1 MMVKHCADARFVWN
15 LGLEQRNLWR
25 RGMKSISV
33 YDQKRSL
40 TEARNTTDWLGERSS
55 VIQQQTLFD
64 LDRAFR
70 NWWKNPSH
78 FRRPTWRKVGLNEGF
93 NVRDLSVRRMKHPG
107 VRSRSQ
113 KLVEYAF
120 ASRVNGATLRPRA
133 RRG

>member
-40 TEARNTTDWLGERSS
+40 AGARNTTDWLGAGSS
-55 VIQQQTLFD
+55 VIQQQALFN
-64 LDRAFR
+64 LDRVFR

-78 FRRPTWRKVGLNEGF
+78 FRRPT
-93 NVRDLSVRRMKHPG
+93 
-107 VRSRSQ
+107 
-113 KLVEYAF
+113 
-120 ASRVNGATLRPRA
+120 
-133 RRG
+133 